1 MKDLKVSRG
10 KFCFEFKEIFHLE
23 GKYFNELKR
32 LHSKFPDNDSFA
44 ESLQESYVKAE
55 LTVAKMLSLQE
66 FKVQTVVITW
76 QYITSRALFYEEYYT
91 IIRE

>member
-44 ESLQESYVKAE
+44 ESLQESYVKA
-55 LTVAKMLSLQE
+55 
-66 FKVQTVVITW
+66 
-76 QYITSRALFYEEYYT
+76 
-91 IIRE
+91 